1 MEVRMSRSMALPL
14 AASLLWAATSPL
26 AQEQLFPNTNQRGRA
41 TVEYKDD
48 ALQVVANYD
57 YSQRRHDSHWLLI
70 DVAASSKRPGVIHRD
85 DVTLVTPSGSRLMV
99 ASQSRFLEDSQR
111 VTSLVQNA
119 KIWRRQLD
127 SYFNQ
132 RGRND
137 RFQFLALP
145 GQGLAIDS
153 AVLNDDRVT
162 MGEVFFDMPS
172 GGWDAGTYSL
182 VIDVKDAH
190 AALPITLQ

>member
-1 MEVRMSRSMALPL
+1 MEVRMTRSIAVAL
-14 AASLLWAATSPL
+14 AAGLLWTATGPL
-26 AQEQLFPNTNQRGRA
+26 AQGQLFPNTKQRGGA

-48 ALQVVANYD
+48 AFQVVVNYD
-57 YSQRRHDSHWLLI
+57 YSQRRHESSWLLI
-70 DVAASSKRPGVIHRD
+70 DVAASSKRPAVIHRD

-99 ASQSRFLEDSQR
+99 ASQSRFLEDSQS
-111 VTSLVQNA
+111 VTKLVQNA
-119 KIWRRQLD
+119 KVWRRQLD

-132 RGRND
+132 RGRSD

-162 MGEVFFDMPS
+162 IGEMFFDMPP
-172 GGWDAGTYSL
+172 GWDAGTYSL
-182 VIDVKDAH
+182 VIELKNAR
-190 AALPITLQ
+190 ASLPIKLD